1 MAVNDGITGAQVPVG
16 IENFHKRLKLAIAN
30 ESNGAFAAG
39 CGVSA
44 SLLTKYLA
52 GSTIPGGEKLLWIS
66 RHSGRSLS
74 WLLTGEEEKVVS
86 TKEQQI
92 WWDNLFDALSPEQR
106 QNIIEAFKQR
116 GVEGTF
122 TSYALTRKR

>member
-1 MAVNDGITGAQVPVG
+1 MAVYEGEANAQVPIG
-16 IENFHKRLKLAIAN
+16 IENFHKRLKRVIEN
-30 ESNGAFAAG
+30 ESNGAFASG

-52 GSTIPGGEKLLWIS
+52 GGTMPGGDKLLRIS
-66 RHSGRSLS
+66 RYSGRSLS

-86 TKEQQI
+86 TEEQRV
-92 WWDNLFDALSPEQR
+92 WWDHVFDALAPEQR

-122 TSYALTRKR
+122 TSDALTRKR